1 MKLIENILTE
11 IFGEVI
17 KKSFNSETVK
27 NFYIQETSNPN
38 FGDFQTNFAMINAKE
53 LKMPPRKIAE
63 KILENFPE
71 NSDVIEKTEIA
82 GPGFINIFL
91 KQEFL
96 NNYLKKLLREK
107 PDYSLTGP
115 NDIVID
121 YSSPNI
127 AKPMHIGHF
136 RTTVIGDSI
145 KRIFRYMGYNVIG
158 DNHLGDWGTQFG
170 KLIVAYRLWLDREN
184 YEKNPINELEK
195 LYVKFTLESEKDESL
210 EEQAR
215 KELKK
220 LQDGDAE
227 NTRLWKEFI
236 EMSMK
241 EYNKIYERL
250 EISFDTY
257 YGESFYHNIMPE
269 IIKSL
274 KEKNIAQQDQGAL
287 VVKFD
292 EKEDLHP
299 CIVQK
304 SDGAFLYATS
314 DLACIKFRRE
324 HYNLNRLIYVTD
336 FRQQSHFRQVF
347 KIAEMLGWNEKK
359 DHVYYGLMRFEDG
372 VFSTRKGNVIKLEDL
387 IETAVSKAKETLLE
401 RAGENIPEDIDNRAE
416 IIGVGALKYG
426 DLSQNRTS
434 DIIFDWDK
442 MLSFNSNSSL
452 YLQYTYAR
460 IKSLLK
466 KGNFEKNTET
476 YSPENSY
483 EEILIRHMV
492 KFPSAVLRA
501 ADAYKPNIISD
512 YLYELAQ
519 KFNSFYNNVPV
530 LKAEKDLLESRLNLI
545 EKVSLI
551 IKEGLDLLG
560 IKTLEEM

>member
-299 CIVQK
+299 CIV
-304 SDGAFLYATS
+304 
-314 DLACIKFRRE
+314 
-324 HYNLNRLIYVTD
+324 
-336 FRQQSHFRQVF
+336 
-347 KIAEMLGWNEKK
+347 
-359 DHVYYGLMRFEDG
+359 
-372 VFSTRKGNVIKLEDL
+372 
-387 IETAVSKAKETLLE
+387 
-401 RAGENIPEDIDNRAE
+401 
-416 IIGVGALKYG
+416 
-426 DLSQNRTS
+426 
-434 DIIFDWDK
+434 
-442 MLSFNSNSSL
+442 
-452 YLQYTYAR
+452 
-460 IKSLLK
+460 
-466 KGNFEKNTET
+466 
-476 YSPENSY
+476 
-483 EEILIRHMV
+483 
-492 KFPSAVLRA
+492 
-501 ADAYKPNIISD
+501 
-512 YLYELAQ
+512 
-519 KFNSFYNNVPV
+519 
-530 LKAEKDLLESRLNLI
+530 
-545 EKVSLI
+545 
-551 IKEGLDLLG
+551 
-560 IKTLEEM
+560 

>member
-1 MKLIENILTE
+1 
-11 IFGEVI
+11 
-17 KKSFNSETVK
+17 
-27 NFYIQETSNPN
+27 
-38 FGDFQTNFAMINAKE
+38 
-53 LKMPPRKIAE
+53 
-63 KILENFPE
+63 
-71 NSDVIEKTEIA
+71 
-82 GPGFINIFL
+82 
-91 KQEFL
+91 
-96 NNYLKKLLREK
+96 
-107 PDYSLTGP
+107 
-115 NDIVID
+115 
-121 YSSPNI
+121 
-127 AKPMHIGHF
+127 
-136 RTTVIGDSI
+136 
-145 KRIFRYMGYNVIG
+145 
-158 DNHLGDWGTQFG
+158 
-170 KLIVAYRLWLDREN
+170 
-184 YEKNPINELEK
+184 
-195 LYVKFTLESEKDESL
+195 
-210 EEQAR
+210 
-215 KELKK
+215 
-220 LQDGDAE
+220 
-227 NTRLWKEFI
+227 
-236 EMSMK
+236 
-241 EYNKIYERL
+241 
-250 EISFDTY
+250 
-257 YGESFYHNIMPE
+257 MPE

>member
-1 MKLIENILTE
+1 
-11 IFGEVI
+11 
-17 KKSFNSETVK
+17 
-27 NFYIQETSNPN
+27 
-38 FGDFQTNFAMINAKE
+38 
-53 LKMPPRKIAE
+53 
-63 KILENFPE
+63 
-71 NSDVIEKTEIA
+71 
-82 GPGFINIFL
+82 
-91 KQEFL
+91 
-96 NNYLKKLLREK
+96 
-107 PDYSLTGP
+107 
-115 NDIVID
+115 
-121 YSSPNI
+121 
-127 AKPMHIGHF
+127 
-136 RTTVIGDSI
+136 
-145 KRIFRYMGYNVIG
+145 
-158 DNHLGDWGTQFG
+158 
-170 KLIVAYRLWLDREN
+170 
-184 YEKNPINELEK
+184 
-195 LYVKFTLESEKDESL
+195 
-210 EEQAR
+210 
-215 KELKK
+215 
-220 LQDGDAE
+220 
-227 NTRLWKEFI
+227 
-236 EMSMK
+236 
-241 EYNKIYERL
+241 
-250 EISFDTY
+250 
-257 YGESFYHNIMPE
+257 
-269 IIKSL
+269 
-274 KEKNIAQQDQGAL
+274 
-287 VVKFD
+287 
-292 EKEDLHP
+292 
-299 CIVQK
+299 
-304 SDGAFLYATS
+304 GAFLYATS

-476 YSPENSY
+476 YNPENSY

>member
-476 YSPENSY
+476 YNPENSY